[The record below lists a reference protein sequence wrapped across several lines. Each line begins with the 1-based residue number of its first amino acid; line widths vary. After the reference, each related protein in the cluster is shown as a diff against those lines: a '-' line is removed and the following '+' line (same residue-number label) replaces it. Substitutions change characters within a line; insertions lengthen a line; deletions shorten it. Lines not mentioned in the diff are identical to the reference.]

1 VSNDTLDNL
10 SKQWYKERVRE
21 LEEQVDRLQMQLE
34 MIGAGYRELTERIQL
49 YEANISFVDLILKKI
64 H

>member
-34 MIGAGYRELTERIQL
+34 IISAGYRELTERIQL